1 MNVLTIHRKF
11 WKPLLLLALLVSGEG
26 KTWGVEANA
35 NHPSLSSASVY
46 AVSDD
51 EFLPY
56 EGIAC
61 KNGDFETNA
70 AGEKRQHCFVWKYDY
85 YVAPGTDVELKAP
98 IKEGNEIEYTAY
110 WRWYDDTTF
119 KGSDRIYTNASHG
132 NKLGKKYYDA
142 QGRSEGLFYHGTG
155 IQKIYYSQLASVV
168 YRVPNEKDWKGDVI
182 AADASR
188 YTDWANYTSTF
199 REPTLSMRYKFHL
212 HPAKELADTIMGAI
226 LKGNA
231 YEDHGNITLAVMS
244 VGSQNTKHALRLD
257 LRDRTQYWCY
267 PYNKKLWAGETD
279 KSDFSTTE
287 MYQAKSFTW
296 AIHIYVN
303 GEYYYKPIERNK
315 TRLLDGVVLEL

>member
-98 IKEGNEIEYTAY
+98 I
-110 WRWYDDTTF
+110 
-119 KGSDRIYTNASHG
+119 
-132 NKLGKKYYDA
+132 
-142 QGRSEGLFYHGTG
+142 
-155 IQKIYYSQLASVV
+155 
-168 YRVPNEKDWKGDVI
+168 
-182 AADASR
+182 
-188 YTDWANYTSTF
+188 
-199 REPTLSMRYKFHL
+199 MRGMRL
-212 HPAKELADTIMGAI
+212 NIPPIGA
-226 LKGNA
+226 GM
-231 YEDHGNITLAVMS
+231 T
-244 VGSQNTKHALRLD
+244 
-257 LRDRTQYWCY
+257 
-267 PYNKKLWAGETD
+267 
-279 KSDFSTTE
+279 
-287 MYQAKSFTW
+287 
-296 AIHIYVN
+296 
-303 GEYYYKPIERNK
+303 
-315 TRLLDGVVLEL
+315 TRLLRAVTVFIRTPLMVTNWEKSITMPKDVLKDCSIMAQEYKKSITVSWPAWYIAFPTRKTGRAM